1 MRDGLMEFWRRDI
14 GEQLVVGDART
25 PYNSPSGALW
35 LSRWA
40 WVCLIVAL
48 TLYASGGY
56 EAGFI
61 RMNGAASVYPDW
73 IWEWLTVLGDWR
85 VAPALA
91 LLFALRYPRVLW
103 ALLLA
108 AVVAVAY
115 SRGLKEL
122 LDTARPPE
130 ALAADAFNLIGPG
143 HRRASFPSGHTVT
156 ASVFFGVLIYYTPWM
171 GLRALLLV
179 LAVLAGLSRVAVG
192 VHWPVDVAAG
202 MVGGAM
208 AAWIGVAVAG
218 RWRGPATDPRLHL
231 LFVIA
236 ASSLALTLLF
246 NHDGYPSA
254 AAPLAVLGLM
264 TLLVAALQ
272 YLLRPML
279 RYRHTMKTTPASR
292 LD

>member
-1 MRDGLMEFWRRDI
+1 MRDSLMEFWRRDI
-14 GEQLVVGDART
+14 GEQLVVGAART
-25 PYNSPSGALW
+25 PYNSPGGALW

-48 TLYASGGY
+48 TLYAAGGY

-61 RMNGAASVYPDW
+61 PMNAAASVYPDW

-85 VAPALA
+85 VTPALA

-108 AVVAVAY
+108 SVVAVAY

-130 ALAADAFNLIGPG
+130 ALAADTFNLIGPA

-171 GLRALLLV
+171 GLRALLLA

-218 RWRGPATDPRLHL
+218 RWRGPATNPRLHL

-246 NHDGYPSA
+246 NHDGYSSA
-254 AAPLAVLGLM
+254 AAPLAVLGSI
-264 TLLVAALQ
+264 TLVVAALR
-272 YLLRPML
+272 YLLRPTL
-279 RYRHTMKTTPASR
+279 RYRRTMKTTPASR